1 MRQRTR
7 QRRAVRRFD
16 QHAVAV
22 VVDRIDDSA
31 DTRGHYRQAAR
42 HRLEHRHAKPLHKRG
57 HRDSIERPQDR
68 ARILDLPEHP
78 HCTLEAET
86 ADIVGERAAERAVAG
101 DDCHRARRQVRG
113 GALRR
118 RGVAAAHP
126 RDRLEQEAM
135 ALAGL
140 EGADCADGAIGALE
154 PQRRAGRCAL
164 GRLRRP
170 EVRAVH
176 TARNHDDALARHSGA
191 RERIGD
197 ADALARAG
205 VPRERI
211 VVIPSGVD
219 CAHFR
224 PPQAAERAAAR
235 AALGLEGA
243 DRAIGAIGAL
253 EPRKGHRFLLEAIAR
268 MRRGDTAAAQSAAA
282 HLAPRPVA
290 IIAGDGSLRRA
301 LADDIRRLGL
311 EGAVRML
318 GQVEDARPILW
329 ALDAVAMPSLMEGL
343 GVAMLEAMACGLAVV
358 ASRVGGIVD
367 AIDDDRDGM
376 LVEPANG
383 AALARA
389 LAHLCADSRA
399 RLALGAAARAIA
411 LERFSIETMA
421 LRTVELYRAC
431 LQTDASARALGA
443 QGI

>member
-1 MRQRTR
+1 MGVQPPKGPVAVSSAGPPLSVGGVDPERGFAGGETQVLGLTR
-7 QRRAVRRFD
+7 ALLGMGHRAELLCDPEGELWRRARAGGIVCHPLPIRNALDFAAAAKLRAILRRERYDVVHFHTARA
-16 QHAVAV
+16 HALAPWP
-22 VVDRIDDSA
+22 
-31 DTRGHYRQAAR
+31 RG
-42 HRLEHRHAKPLHKRG
+42 
-57 HRDSIERPQDR
+57 R
-68 ARILDLPEHP
+68 AR
-78 HCTLEAET
+78 A
-86 ADIVGERAAERAVAG
+86 AIVTRRMDYAPNRLFARWLFGSAV
-101 DDCHRARRQVRG
+101 D
-113 GALRR
+113 
-118 RGVAAAHP
+118 GVAA
-126 RDRLEQEAM
+126 
-135 ALAGL
+135 
-140 EGADCADGAIGALE
+140 I
-154 PQRRAGRCAL
+154 
-164 GRLRRP
+164 
-170 EVRAVH
+170 
-176 TARNHDDALARHSGA
+176 SG
-191 RERIGD
+191 GV

-243 DRAIGAIGAL
+243 DCAIGAIGAL